1 MKMPDPIFPPLLKG
15 HAIESDA
22 DAFETACAGAL
33 SGKLGAGDVVW
44 SRNPYNLDLAIV
56 LEPDVPATAAAQMM
70 PLLMVAVGDSIGALT
85 PPQVGQTFTW
95 PGIVRI
101 NGAEAGAVR
110 GALPRDA
117 APDVPPA
124 WLVVGLKLRHMRAP
138 KDPEPGEVPD
148 LTWLGEEGGG
158 ELTRTDM
165 IESFCRHFLTWL
177 NHWDDEGFR
186 PVHESWLYR
195 AEERGGDI
203 TVEADGGPVTGG
215 FVGLDD
221 SGNLL
226 IRRDGKHQSLSL
238 LDRFERR

>member
-1 MKMPDPIFPPLLKG
+1 MKIPDPIFPPLLKG
-15 HAIESDA
+15 HPVESDQ
-22 DAFETACAGAL
+22 DAFETACGGAV
-33 SGKLGAGDVVW
+33 SGRLGAGDVVW
-44 SRNPYNLDLAIV
+44 SRNPYTLDLAIV
-56 LEPDVPATAAAQMM
+56 LEPDVPAATAVQMM

-95 PGIVRI
+95 PDIVRI
-101 NGAEAGAVR
+101 NGGEAGVVR
-110 GALPRDA
+110 GALPKDA
-117 APDVPPA
+117 SPDTAPA
-124 WLVVGLKLRHMRAP
+124 WLVVGFGMRHMRGP

-148 LTWLGEEGGG
+148 ITWLGEEGGG

-177 NHWDDEGFR
+177 NHWDDEGFK
-186 PVHESWLYR
+186 PVHESWTYR

-203 TVEADGGPVTGG
+203 TVESGGESVTGA

-221 SGNLL
+221 GGNLL
-226 IRRDGKHQSLSL
+226 VRRDGRHISFAL